1 MLRMFF
7 GCFFFLESLTFP
19 IPGAHQQQTSLT
31 AIVAPAYSHS
41 NVGLRRHGHWSQGH
55 NGDACATAKGLLSKC
70 CHSQRPPV
78 QMLTT
83 VGQFMVT
90 NPSIRLIKTW
100 WFLSDDDGISR
111 IYQVSKGIGAR
122 EVCMTNLGIL
132 QDKNWALLPQDLQD
146 RNPAAIGFQGNMVSI
161 WFNKDHEDPSAKS
174 RSYSCSLMSP
184 AMRAMAFTRLGGT
197 GTPFASPHPHLR
209 SRGNH
214 KRDCWRR
221 IEGWSIPEWSLCPL
235 CQLCHP
241 PEKWWKISKFF
252 VEPSFLVTII
262 LRTSMS
268 SQINGSIFHFRLNT
282 KNHAPFCQVI
292 YS

>member
-1 MLRMFF
+1 
-7 GCFFFLESLTFP
+7 
-19 IPGAHQQQTSLT
+19 
-31 AIVAPAYSHS
+31 
-41 NVGLRRHGHWSQGH
+41 
-55 NGDACATAKGLLSKC
+55 
-70 CHSQRPPV
+70 
-78 QMLTT
+78 MLTP
-83 VGQFMVT
+83 VGQFLVT
-90 NPSIRLIKTW
+90 NPKIRLINTW

-146 RNPAAIGFQGNMVSI
+146 RNPCRNRIPRKHGSI
-161 WFNKDHEDPSAKS
+161 WFNKDEEDPSAKS

-197 GTPFASPHPHLR
+197 GTPPFASPHPRLR

-241 PEKWWKISKFF
+241 PEKWWKIYKFF
-252 VEPSFLVTII
+252 VEPSFLATII
-262 LRTSMS
+262 LRTSMT
-268 SQINGSIFHFRLNT
+268 SQWNGSIFHFRLNT
-282 KNHAPFCQVI
+282 KIMHHFARWFTHNNYPDLSI
-292 YS
+292 YIIIWQFLKLIKETVPGQSNLSRGLNKSAKSACSRRDVLSPGAVCDRATRGLCVSINGGIPK